1 MPKLKNGPMVER
13 DDGGRIKGVSVK
25 VCPITMGNP
34 TSMTEQ
40 SFRAMCAKL
49 NRERKLKPGHN
60 YSQYETT
67 IYDGHCKKC
76 GGKFPPELTIINI
89 EDYKMTNDFGTCE
102 ICLRK
107 EVKIGK
113 NNGKKCCSTCAAM
126 RSYIN
131 QRPEMALAMMQELAP
146 QVLAATPAVDI
157 SAKDE
162 AIHDLNE
169 EIDLLLV
176 SIQRLE
182 QDAVRDKK
190 DINDLKGLVLRLEM
204 ENAQIPNL
212 EEQVKMLRADRPA
225 TTTSIKDTALL
236 DIAIGMLS
244 GEVSGLHVDKLIEL
258 RKAA

>member
-169 EIDLLLV
+169 EI
-176 SIQRLE
+176 
-182 QDAVRDKK
+182 
-190 DINDLKGLVLRLEM
+190 NDLKGLVLRLEM